1 MARLDL
7 LLWDLLLSFFWVWS
21 GALVR
26 IFVYSFLL
34 LGRTP
39 EGEALKVMISILY
52 MFFFAW
58 LGVVSKG
65 GAYNPLTVLSSA
77 FNGGLHEFLF
87 TAFGRIPLQVI
98 GSVVGVKLVKEVF
111 PEVGHGA
118 RLNVKIHHG
127 ALTEGILT
135 FMIVTVSLGLKNK
148 DPKSFFMNTWISTIA
163 KLALHVLGSD
173 LTGGIMNPASSKL
186 RSRVS
191 GKCDDQSPPFA
202 EKVKKMAFL
211 PSSNRPLTFSGGT
224 ADITSHHLQNETQ
237 LSVSRAHAYPAGIP

>member
-7 LLWDLLLSFFWVWS
+7 LLWDLVLSFFWVWS

-111 PEVGHGA
+111 PVVGHGA

-173 LTGGIMNPASSKL
+173 LTGGIMNPASAFGWAYARGDHITLEHFFVYWLAPIQATILSVWAFRSFIGPKKSKKQIFD
-186 RSRVS
+186 
-191 GKCDDQSPPFA
+191 GQ
-202 EKVKKMAFL
+202 KVK
-211 PSSNRPLTFSGGT
+211 
-224 ADITSHHLQNETQ
+224 AD
-237 LSVSRAHAYPAGIP
+237 